1 VQPSELARA
10 GSQEG
15 GLVVELTRRDFLKA
29 SAAGGAAVTW
39 GSFGLDLTPAYAE
52 TTQLKISRA
61 TEVRTICP
69 YCAVGCS
76 MIAYRIGD
84 GSLNVKPTLVHIEGD
99 PDSPVNGGTLC
110 PKGAS
115 TLQLAVNGHRV
126 LHPRVRKAGA
136 TEWEDIEW
144 DDALDRLARH
154 MKDSR
159 DKKTVLSDA
168 AGNVV
173 NRNEGFG
180 FVGGAT
186 ITSEEGYL
194 TAKFFRAM
202 GCIYLEQQARV

>member
-1 VQPSELARA
+1 
-10 GSQEG
+10 
-15 GLVVELTRRDFLKA
+15 VEMTRRDFFKA
-29 SAAGGAAVTW
+29 SAAGGVAVAW
-39 GSFGLDLTPAYAE
+39 GSFGFDLTPAYAE

-61 TEVRTICP
+61 NEVRTICP

-84 GSLNVKPTLVHIEGD
+84 NALNVKPTLVHIEGD

-115 TLQLAVNGHRV
+115 TLQLAVNQNRM
-126 LHPRVRKAGA
+126 LRPRVREAGA
-136 TEWEDIEW
+136 TEWKDIEW
-144 DDALDRLARH
+144 NDALDRLARH

-159 DKKTVLSDA
+159 DKKMVLSDKT
-168 AGNVV
+168 GLEV

-186 ITSEEGYL
+186 ITSAEGYL
-194 TAKFFRAM
+194 TTKIFRAL
-202 GCIYLEQQARV
+202 GCVYLEQQARV

>member
-1 VQPSELARA
+1 MEM
-10 GSQEG
+10 
-15 GLVVELTRRDFLKA
+15 TRRDFFKA
-29 SAAGGAAVTW
+29 SAVGGAAVAW
-39 GSFGLDLTPAYAE
+39 GSFGFDLRPAYAE

-61 TEVRTICP
+61 NEVRTICP

-84 GSLNVKPTLVHIEGD
+84 NALNVKPTLVHIEGD

-115 TLQLAVNGHRV
+115 TLQLALAQNRA
-126 LHPRVRKAGA
+126 LRPRVRRAGA

-144 DDALDRLARH
+144 DKALDELARH

-159 DKKTVLSDA
+159 DKKTVLKDA
-168 AGNVV
+168 AGLEV

-194 TAKFFRAM
+194 TAKFFRAL
-202 GCIYLEQQARV
+202 GCVYLEQQARV

>member
-1 VQPSELARA
+1 LEI
-10 GSQEG
+10 
-15 GLVVELTRRDFLKA
+15 TRRDFFKA
-29 SAAGGAAVTW
+29 SAAGGVAVAW
-39 GSFGLDLTPAYAE
+39 GSFGLDLSPAYAE
-52 TTQLKISRA
+52 TSQLKISRA

-76 MIAYRIGD
+76 MIAYRAGD
-84 GSLNVKPTLVHIEGD
+84 DADNVKPTLVHIEGD

-115 TLQLAVNGHRV
+115 SVQLAVNQNRD
-126 LHPRVRKAGA
+126 LYPKVRRPGSDK
-136 TEWEDIEW
+136 WERISW
-144 DDALDRLARH
+144 DEALDKLARH

-159 DKKTVLSDA
+159 DKKLVLKDKD
-168 AGNVV
+168 GFEV
-173 NRNEGFG
+173 NRNEGYG

-202 GCIYLEQQARV
+202 GCVYLEQQARV

>member
-1 VQPSELARA
+1 MVGGIA
-10 GSQEG
+10 GPAGAGAG
-15 GLVVELTRRDFLKA
+15 GNAVELTRRQFLKA
-29 SAAGGAAVTW
+29 GAASGAAGW
-39 GSFGLDLTPAYAE
+39 GTFGFDLSPAYAE

-61 TEVRTICP
+61 TEVRTVCP

-115 TLQLAVNGHRV
+115 TLQLAVNQHRV
-126 LHPRVRKAGA
+126 LRPKHRQPGA
-136 TEWEDIEW
+136 TEWEDISW
-144 DDALDRLARH
+144 DAALDRLARL

-159 DKKTVLSDA
+159 DRKFVTRDGKGLE
-168 AGNVV
+168 V
-173 NRNEGFG
+173 NRNEGYG

-194 TAKFFRAM
+194 ATKFFRAQ
-202 GCIYLEQQARV
+202 GCVYLEQQARV

>member
-1 VQPSELARA
+1 
-10 GSQEG
+10 
-15 GLVVELTRRDFLKA
+15 VELTRRDFIKA
-29 SAAGGAAVTW
+29 SAAGGAAVAW
-39 GSFGLDLTPAYAE
+39 GSFGLDLSPAYAE

-76 MIAYRIGD
+76 MIAYRVGD

-115 TLQLAVNGHRV
+115 TLQLALNSNRA
-126 LHPRVRKAGA
+126 LHPKVRKAGA

-159 DKKTVLSDA
+159 DKKTVLTDK
-168 AGNVV
+168 AGLEV

-194 TAKFFRAM
+194 TAKFFRSL
-202 GCIYLEQQARV
+202 GCVYLEQQARV